1 MFDSLAFKI
10 NSLYMSVYS
19 HMEYL
24 YNIFKIDCS
33 FFSVDKKE
41 QQAGHDPAQELKD
54 SGFHDVG
61 RV

>member
-1 MFDSLAFKI
+1 MKYLFSIIKDR
-10 NSLYMSVYS
+10 LY
-19 HMEYL
+19 
-24 YNIFKIDCS
+24 IFT
-33 FFSVDKKE
+33 VDKKE